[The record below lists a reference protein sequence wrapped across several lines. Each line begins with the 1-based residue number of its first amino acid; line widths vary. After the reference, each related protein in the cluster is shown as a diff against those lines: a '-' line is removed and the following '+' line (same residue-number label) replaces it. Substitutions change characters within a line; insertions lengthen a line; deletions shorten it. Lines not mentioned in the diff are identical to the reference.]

1 MDTVS
6 YTRAR
11 ESLAKTMD
19 RVVENHEPIIITR
32 QKGQAVVMM
41 SLEDFN
47 AYEETAYLLRNPAN
61 AARLLKALD
70 EARQGKHTPRELSDA
85 P

>member
-1 MDTVS
+1 MNTVS

-11 ESLAKTMD
+11 ENLAKTMD
-19 RVVENHEPIIITR
+19 QVVENHEPIIITR

-47 AYEETAYLLRNPAN
+47 AYEETAYLLSSPTN
-61 AARLLKALD
+61 AARLLKAVE
-70 EARQGKHTPRELSDA
+70 EARQGKHAVRELIDA